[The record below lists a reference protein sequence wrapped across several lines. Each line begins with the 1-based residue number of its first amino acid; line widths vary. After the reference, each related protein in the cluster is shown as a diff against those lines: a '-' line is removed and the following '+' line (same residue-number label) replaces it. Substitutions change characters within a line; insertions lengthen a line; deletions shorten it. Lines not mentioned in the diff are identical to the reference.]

1 MPRVPTEPCI
11 RARRYGAGRPVLSWR
26 WRLGPARFGR
36 YRKPMGAWAVLP
48 YLRPSTAL
56 NAHERRLSLSHFLD
70 NALHFLDNAFHF
82 FLEDHQSLLCR
93 LCFGIASERRGRS
106 IRFEP

>member
-1 MPRVPTEPCI
+1 MPRMPTEPCI

-36 YRKPMGAWAVLP
+36 YRKPMGGVGVLP
-48 YLRPSTAL
+48 YLLPSTAL
-56 NAHERRLSLSHFLD
+56 IAHERRLSLSHFLD
-70 NALHFLDNAFHF
+70 NALHFLDNASH

-93 LCFGIASERRGRS
+93 LCFA
-106 IRFEP
+106 